1 MMPTLSE
8 VGGPVLIRLAQQSAE
23 IFRRWL
29 PDPFV
34 FAVLLTV
41 IAAVTAIVWV
51 GASPEE
57 VLTGWYNGFWMLLE
71 FGMQIVL
78 ILVTGYAIALSP
90 PVARFIDWL
99 ATKIKRPGSVYV
111 AVLVAGGLL
120 DLVSWGWM
128 VLAAVLGREL
138 AVRVRGVHYPFLVA
152 CAFFSSGSWV
162 TGLSSSIPLL
172 LNTPGN
178 FLIEAGLLPTTI
190 PVTET
195 LGSPLNLTVMAV
207 YLVVGPAIMWFLR
220 PPDAVEIDDLRT
232 GVSGTRETTVAEEAE
247 TLRADEPCV
256 SDRLNNSAIV
266 QMVVVA
272 MGLAY
277 IVLHFARRGFDL
289 NLNVMIFSFLIFGML
304 LHRTPIR
311 YVTAMARACS
321 NISGIVFQYPFYA
334 GIMGI
339 MMATGLGKAIAVWM
353 ASFVSLKTLPAA
365 AFLLGGIVNFSIPS
379 AGGEWA
385 VIGPPLVEAVRE
397 LAGPV
402 ASGELNRQVAR
413 VGMAVAYG
421 ESLTNLLQPFF
432 LLIVMPVMGVGI
444 RIQAR
449 DVVGYFFVP
458 FMCLFTIIG
467 LLVTFFPM

>member
-1 MMPTLSE
+1 
-8 VGGPVLIRLAQQSAE
+8 VLVRLAQLSAE
-23 IFRRWL
+23 FFKRWL

-41 IAAVTAIVWV
+41 ITAVTAIAWV

-99 ATKIKRPGSVYV
+99 ATKITRPGWVYA
-111 AVLVAGGLL
+111 AVLATGALL

-138 AVRVRGVHYPFLVA
+138 AIRVRGVHYPFLIA
-152 CAFFSSGSWV
+152 CVFFSSGSWV

-190 PVTET
+190 PVSET

-220 PPDAVEIDDLRT
+220 PRDAVEIDDLRT
-232 GVSGTRETTVAEEAE
+232 GAVDGRETTVADEAE
-247 TLRADEPCV
+247 TLRAPQPGV

-289 NLNVMIFSFLIFGML
+289 NLNIMIFCFLIFGMM

-311 YVTAMARACS
+311 YVVAMGRACS

-339 MMATGLGKAIAVWM
+339 MMATRLGKAIAVWM
-353 ASFVSLKTLPAA
+353 ASLVTLKTLPVAA
-365 AFLLGGIVNFSIPS
+365 YFLGGVVNFSIPS

-402 ASGELNRQVAR
+402 GTGELSRQVAR

-432 LLIVMPVMGVGI
+432 LLIVMPVMGAGI
-444 RIQAR
+444 RVQAR

-458 FMCLFTIIG
+458 FLCLFTIIG
-467 LLVTFFPM
+467 LLVAFFPM

>member
-1 MMPTLSE
+1 M
-8 VGGPVLIRLAQQSAE
+8 RSAE
-23 IFRRWL
+23 VFKRWL

-41 IAAVTAIVWV
+41 ITAAVAMVWI
-51 GASPEE
+51 GASPAQ
-57 VLTGWYNGFWMLLE
+57 VITGWYNGFWMLLE
-71 FGMQIVL
+71 FGMQMVL
-78 ILVTGYAIALSP
+78 IIATGYAIALSP
-90 PVARFIDWL
+90 LVARFIDRL
-99 ATKIKRPGSVYV
+99 ALKISRPSTVYL
-111 AVLVAGGLL
+111 AVLVGGFLL

-138 AVRVRGVHYPFLVA
+138 AIRVRGVHFPYLIA

-207 YLVVGPAIMWFLR
+207 YLIVGPAVMWTLR
-220 PPDAVEIDDLRT
+220 PRDGIVELDDLRADSK
-232 GVSGTRETTVAEEAE
+232 VAKEVTVVEEAE
-247 TLRADEPCV
+247 GLRSEMPTP
-256 SDRLNNSAIV
+256 SDRLNGSFVV
-266 QMVVVA
+266 QTFVVA

-289 NLNVMIFSFLIFGML
+289 NLNIMIFIFVIFGML

-311 YVTAMARACS
+311 YVVAMGRACS

-339 MMATGLGKAIAVWM
+339 MLATGLGKAIAVWM
-353 ASFVSLKTLPAA
+353 ASLVTLKTLPTA
-365 AFLLGGIVNFSIPS
+365 AFFLGAGVNFSIPS

-397 LAGPV
+397 LGGAVGNQ
-402 ASGELNRQVAR
+402 ELNHQVAR
-413 VGMAVAYG
+413 VAMAVAYG
-421 ESLTNLLQPFF
+421 ESLTNLLQPFY
-432 LLIVMPVMGVGI
+432 LLIILPIMGVGI

-458 FMCLFTIIG
+458 FLVLFTIIG
-467 LLVTFFPM
+467 LLVAFFPM

>member
-1 MMPTLSE
+1 MLARI
-8 VGGPVLIRLAQQSAE
+8 GGACAE
-23 IFRRWL
+23 GFKRWL

-41 IAAVTAIVWV
+41 ITAVTAVAWV
-51 GASPEE
+51 GASPVE
-57 VLTGWYNGFWMLLE
+57 VLTGWYDGIWMLLE

-78 ILVTGYAIALSP
+78 ILVTGYAIALSA
-90 PVARFIDWL
+90 PVARLIDRL
-99 ATKIKRPGSVYV
+99 ALKITHPASVYLT
-111 AVLVAGGLL
+111 VLIVGGLL

-138 AVRVRGVHYPFLVA
+138 ALRVRGIHYPFLIA
-152 CAFFSSGSWV
+152 CVFLSSQSWV

-178 FLIEAGLLPTTI
+178 FLIQTGLLPTTI

-195 LGSPLNLTVMAV
+195 LASPLNLTVMAV
-207 YLVVGPAIMWFLR
+207 YLIGGTAIMWFVR
-220 PPDAVEIDDLRT
+220 PRGSLIEIDELRT
-232 GVSGTRETTVAEEAE
+232 GDLGARESTVADESEALKSQPP
-247 TLRADEPCV
+247 TP
-256 SDRLNNSAIV
+256 SDRLNNS
-266 QMVVVA
+266 VVVLIVVIA
-272 MGLAY
+272 MGLAA
-277 IVLHFARRGFDL
+277 IGLHFTRRGFDL
-289 NLNVMIFSFLIFGML
+289 NLNIMIFSFLIFGMM

-311 YVTAMARACS
+311 YVVAMSRACS

-339 MMATGLGKAIAVWM
+339 MMATGLGKAIAGWM
-353 ASFVSLKTLPAA
+353 ASLVTLKSLPAA
-365 AFLLGGIVNFSIPS
+365 AFLLGGVVNFSIPS

-402 ASGELNRQVAR
+402 GTGELNRHVAR
-413 VGMAVAYG
+413 VAMAVAYG

-432 LLIVMPVMGVGI
+432 LLIVLPIMGAGL

-449 DVVGYFFVP
+449 DIVGYFFVP
-458 FMCLFTIIG
+458 FLFLFTVIG
-467 LLVTFFPM
+467 LLVTFFPL

>member
-1 MMPTLSE
+1 M
-8 VGGPVLIRLAQQSAE
+8 LARIGSACAE
-23 IFRRWL
+23 GFKRWL

-41 IAAVTAIVWV
+41 ITAVTAVAWV
-51 GASPEE
+51 GASPVE
-57 VLTGWYNGFWMLLE
+57 VLTGWYDGIWMLLE

-78 ILVTGYAIALSP
+78 ILVTGYAIALSA
-90 PVARFIDWL
+90 PVARLIDRL
-99 ATKIKRPGSVYV
+99 ALRITRPASVYLT
-111 AVLVAGGLL
+111 VLIVGGLL

-138 AVRVRGVHYPFLVA
+138 ALRVRGIHYPFLIA
-152 CAFFSSGSWV
+152 CVFFSSGSWV

-178 FLIEAGLLPTTI
+178 FLIQAGLLPTTI

-195 LGSPLNLTVMAV
+195 LASPLNLTAMAV
-207 YLVVGPAIMWFLR
+207 YLIGGTTIMWIVR
-220 PPDAVEIDDLRT
+220 PRGSVIEIDDLRT
-232 GVSGTRETTVAEEAE
+232 DDAGARNSTVADEAE
-247 TLRADEPCV
+247 ALKSHPPTP
-256 SDRLNNSAIV
+256 SDRLNNS
-266 QMVVVA
+266 VVVLIVVIA
-272 MGLAY
+272 MGLSA

-289 NLNVMIFSFLIFGML
+289 NLNIMIFSFLIFGMM

-311 YVTAMARACS
+311 YVVAMSRACS

-339 MMATGLGKAIAVWM
+339 MMATGLGKAIAGWM
-353 ASFVSLKTLPAA
+353 ASLVTLKTLPAA
-365 AFLLGGIVNFSIPS
+365 AFLLGGVVNFSIPS

-402 ASGELNRQVAR
+402 GTGELNRHVAR
-413 VGMAVAYG
+413 VAMAVAYG

-432 LLIVMPVMGVGI
+432 LLIVLPIMGAGL

-449 DVVGYFFVP
+449 DIVGYFFVP
-458 FMCLFTIIG
+458 FLFLFTVIG
-467 LLVTFFPM
+467 LLVTFFPL

>member
-1 MMPTLSE
+1 MLN
-8 VGGPVLIRLAQQSAE
+8 RLAIRSSE
-23 IFRRWL
+23 ICKRWL

-34 FAVLLTV
+34 FAVLLT
-41 IAAVTAIVWV
+41 IITAVVSMVWV
-51 GASPEE
+51 GASPVE
-57 VLTGWYNGFWMLLE
+57 VLTSWYNGIWMLLE
-71 FGMQIVL
+71 FGMQMVL
-78 ILVTGYAIALSP
+78 ILATGYAIALSP

-99 ATKIKRPGSVYV
+99 ATKITSPAQVYLT
-111 AVLVAGGLL
+111 VLITGGILT
-120 DLVSWGWM
+120 LVSWGWM

-138 AVRVRGVHYPFLVA
+138 AIRVRGVHYPFLIA
-152 CAFFSSGSWV
+152 CVFFSSESWV

-190 PVTET
+190 PVSET
-195 LGSPLNLTVMAV
+195 LGSPLNLTVMAF
-207 YLVVGPAIMWFLR
+207 YLIGAPTVMWLLR
-220 PPDAVEIDDLRT
+220 PRGNVVEMDDLRT
-232 GVSGTRETTVAEEAE
+232 GAPGTIDPTVADEAE
-247 TLRADEPCV
+247 ALKSHPPTP
-256 SDRLNNSAIV
+256 SDTLNNSAII
-266 QMVVVA
+266 QMVVVG

-289 NLNVMIFSFLIFGML
+289 NLNIMIFSFLVFGMM

-311 YVTAMARACS
+311 YVVAMGRACS

-353 ASFVSLKTLPAA
+353 ASLVTLKTLPLA
-365 AFLLGGIVNFSIPS
+365 AFLLGGAVNFSIPS

-385 VIGPPLVEAVRE
+385 VIGPPLVEAIRE

-402 ASGELNRQVAR
+402 GTAELNRQVGR
-413 VGMAVAYG
+413 VAMAVAYG

-432 LLIVMPVMGVGI
+432 LLIVLPIMGAGI

-449 DVVGYFFVP
+449 DIVGYFFVP
-458 FMCLFTIIG
+458 FLLFFAVVG